1 MDMQGSAFCCTL
13 VEFGNY
19 RDLYAYERFF
29 TKEILED
36 LYLNNFGES
45 TLDYYPQV
53 LTTTYLDDQDLLY
66 GISKVLEECGFE
78 IREIP
83 RKPCYARNKDNRKL
97 YFAIN
102 TGLWPSLIEKIER
115 RFPPR
120 NNEEDLI
127 DTTSDPDVPF

>member
-1 MDMQGSAFCCTL
+1 MRIVDSSFCCTL
-13 VEFGNY
+13 YDFGDY
-19 RDLYAYERFF
+19 YDLSIEKRVL

-36 LYLNNFGES
+36 LYLAADIVIES
-45 TLDYYPQV
+45 DNYPKV
-53 LTTTYLDDQDLLY
+53 LTTTYLSDQDLQY

-83 RKPCYARNKDNRKL
+83 RKADNTKYADYRKL

-102 TGLWPSLIEKIER
+102 VGLWPSLIEKIER